1 MAWSVKRSSIA
12 LQSRALGI
20 LVVHSEK
27 GKFVVTITAACSA
40 RPAMIWKSNSAAA
53 SGMTTYR
60 VNLAATARDWEHRFP
75 QHGGSNRVSREAGQ
89 ETLHLVESMAS
100 FSLRFGCG
108 SGTGCGE
115 LGRLFFGVG
124 GMSAFI
130 ESAIRFDFASALST
144 LTFTI
149 CPGLT
154 ASEGSLMKRF
164 ESSLMCI
171 SAMT

>member
-1 MAWSVKRSSIA
+1 MGGNGTPSN
-12 LQSRALGI
+12 
-20 LVVHSEK
+20 
-27 GKFVVTITAACSA
+27 TAPTTSA
-40 RPAMIWKSNSAAA
+40 PIWQ
-53 SGMTTYR
+53 
-60 VNLAATARDWEHRFP
+60 P
-75 QHGGSNRVSREAGQ
+75 QHGIGSTVSRSMAVQIESREAGQ

-149 CPGLT
+149 CPALT
-154 ASEGSLMKRF
+154 ASEESLMKRF

-171 SAMT
+171 SAMI

>member
-1 MAWSVKRSSIA
+1 MEDTPPDYGRKRNA
-12 LQSRALGI
+12 QQHRTNDFRA
-20 LVVHSEK
+20 
-27 GKFVVTITAACSA
+27 
-40 RPAMIWKSNSAAA
+40 
-53 SGMTTYR
+53 
-60 VNLAATARDWEHRFP
+60 NLAATAWDWEHRFP

-164 ESSLMCI
+164 ENSLMCI

>member
-1 MAWSVKRSSIA
+1 VSRSMAVQI
-12 LQSRALGI
+12 
-20 LVVHSEK
+20 E
-27 GKFVVTITAACSA
+27 
-40 RPAMIWKSNSAAA
+40 
-53 SGMTTYR
+53 
-60 VNLAATARDWEHRFP
+60 
-75 QHGGSNRVSREAGQ
+75 SREAGQ

>member
-1 MAWSVKRSSIA
+1 MEDTPPDYGRKRNA
-12 LQSRALGI
+12 QQHRTNDFRA
-20 LVVHSEK
+20 
-27 GKFVVTITAACSA
+27 
-40 RPAMIWKSNSAAA
+40 
-53 SGMTTYR
+53 
-60 VNLAATARDWEHRFP
+60 NLAATARDWEHRFP